1 VRPGLMLYGA
11 SPFADKTAAELGLK
25 PAMRVESRLIAIHDF
40 AEGEGIGYGQTYR
53 CPENMSIGV
62 VAIGYADGVHR
73 SLPSGSPVLIHGTR
87 VPMIGRVSM
96 DMITVDLRLVPKVR
110 IGDPVRLWGE
120 GLPIEEVAAR
130 AGTLPYELMC
140 GLTQRVHL
148 VHEDNASA

>member
-1 VRPGLMLYGA
+1 MKV
-11 SPFADKTAAELGLK
+11 
-25 PAMRVESRLIAIHDF
+25 
-40 AEGEGIGYGQTYR
+40 
-53 CPENMSIGV
+53 GV

-73 SLPSGSPVLIHGTR
+73 SLPSGSPVLIHDTR

-96 DMITVDLRLVPKVR
+96 DMITVDLRQVPKAR

-130 AGTLPYELMC
+130 AGTLAYELMC

-148 VHEDNASA
+148 VHEDKASP